1 MQLRHIKLE
10 DLKPAT
16 VNVRYGK
23 VAPDVSDIQPSIK
36 KRGILQPLLV
46 RPNGKSFEIVAGRR
60 RYFAAKNLQK
70 EGGKVE
76 PIPCAIMAKGDDAAA
91 MEASLLENIARLPM
105 DPMQQYEAFARLVKQ
120 GETIGSIAETFAITE
135 LAVKRTLALASLRPA
150 IKALY
155 QNDQIDAETLRILTL
170 ASKAQQKEW
179 LALVR
184 DEKAHAPTGFQLK
197 RWLLGGENIK
207 TGHALFELADYKG
220 AIITDLFGDDDYF
233 GNPDQFWTLQTKA
246 IEQRVKSYKEGGWSK
261 VIVFERG
268 QYFAEWEY
276 EKTAKDN
283 GGCVHIVINHRGDV
297 TFHEGYITLKEA
309 RARKAKPN
317 GKGETD
323 QNRSQKPEI
332 TKAMQT
338 YLELHRHA
346 LVRAELLSHPKIA
359 LRLTVAH
366 IIAGSSLWQIRPEPQ
381 RAPKPEIKA
390 SVLNSSSH
398 KAFEKERTAILDLLS
413 FDKDRADLV
422 RCNGDSYPG
431 AMLFVRLL
439 TLSEPQ
445 VIRILTFAMVESF
458 EAGSCLVEAIG
469 NHFAIDATGKWQVDD
484 VFLDLLKDKKAINA
498 VLADIATKQ
507 IAEANTAATGK
518 VQKGIISD
526 FIKGENGR
534 RKHKDW
540 LPKYLQFPFN
550 GHTDTPIE
558 TISIGASW
566 LRVKAEFGGKSTR
579 KSA

>member
-10 DLKPAT
+10 DLKLAT
-16 VNVRYGK
+16 INVRHGK
-23 VAPDVSDIQPSIK
+23 ATPDVSDIQPSIK

-46 RPNGKSFEIVAGRR
+46 RPNGKGFEIVAGRR
-60 RYFAAKNLQK
+60 RYFAARNLQK
-70 EGGKVE
+70 EGEKVE

-105 DPMQQYEAFARLVKQ
+105 DPMQQFEAFAKLVKQ

-135 LAVKRTLALASLRPA
+135 LAVKRTLALAGLLPA
-150 IKALY
+150 IKTLY

-179 LALVR
+179 LVLVR

-207 TGHALFELADYKG
+207 TGHALFDLADYKG
-220 AIITDLFGDDDYF
+220 AIVTDLFGDDDYF
-233 GNPDQFWTLQTKA
+233 ANPEQFWTLQTKA
-246 IEQRVKSYKEGGWSK
+246 IEQRAQAYNEDGWSK
-261 VIVFERG
+261 VIVQERG
-268 QYFAEWEY
+268 QYFAEWEF
-276 EKTAKDN
+276 EKTTKED
-283 GGCVHIVINHRGDV
+283 GGRVYVVINHRGDAA
-297 TFHEGYITLKEA
+297 FHEGYITLKEA
-309 RARKAKPN
+309 RARKAKPS
-317 GKGETD
+317 GKGEPD
-323 QNRSQKPEI
+323 QDRPKKPEI

-359 LRLTVAH
+359 FRLTVAH
-366 IIAGSSLWQIRPEPQ
+366 MIAGSSLWQIRPEPQ
-381 RAPKPEIKA
+381 RVPKSEIKA
-390 SVLNSSSH
+390 SVLNSPSH
-398 KAFEKERTAILDLLS
+398 KAFEKERTAILDLLG

-422 RCNGDSYPG
+422 RCNGDSYPA

-439 TLSEPQ
+439 TLSEVQ
-445 VIRILTFAMVESF
+445 VMRIMTFAMVESL

-469 NHFAIDATGKWQVDD
+469 NHFAIDATDKWQVDD

-498 VLADIATKQ
+498 MLADIATKQ

-518 VQKGIISD
+518 VQKGIIND
-526 FIKGENGR
+526 FLKGENGR
-534 RKHKDW
+534 KKRKGW
-540 LPKYLQFPFN
+540 LPNYMRFPFK
-550 GHTDTPIE
+550 GHTDTPIK
-558 TISIGASW
+558 TIGIGASW
-566 LRVKAEFGGKSTR
+566 LRVKAEFGGKSTK